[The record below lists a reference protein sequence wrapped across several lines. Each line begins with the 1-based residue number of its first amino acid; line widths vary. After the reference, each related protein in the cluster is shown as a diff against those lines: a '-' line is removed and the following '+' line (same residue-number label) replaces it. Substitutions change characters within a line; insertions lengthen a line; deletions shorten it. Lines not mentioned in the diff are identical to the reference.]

1 MHINSD
7 RLIESLTEVEL
18 MHINSCT
25 QCATEREK
33 LIALKVSAN
42 QISLVH
48 PPHKIWNEL
57 KNKLPSQKQ
66 KTSQIKQLV
75 LASAASLFFVAVG
88 WLVWSNYSLQHQLQE
103 VLLVNMML
111 EDKVN
116 ITPEVTFQ
124 QAALVE
130 ALRTLDSDLYQAHS
144 TKQKLLIL
152 QKRREL
158 IQEHLA
164 KPQGNNYEFSI

>member
-18 MHINSCT
+18 MHINNCT
-25 QCATEREK
+25 QCASERKK
-33 LIALKVSAN
+33 LMALKVSAN
-42 QISLVH
+42 QLDVIH
-48 PPHKIWNEL
+48 PPQEAWETIKAR
-57 KNKLPSQKQ
+57 LPIQK
-66 KTSQIKQLV
+66 KAVSHFKRYV
-75 LASAASLFFVAVG
+75 FSSAASLFFVAVG

-116 ITPEVTFQ
+116 MNQQVTFQ
-124 QAALVE
+124 QATLVE
-130 ALRTLDSDLYQAHS
+130 ALRKLDSELYQAHS
-144 TKQKLLIL
+144 TKQKLMLL

-158 IQEHLA
+158 IQQHLA
-164 KPQGNNYEFSI
+164 KPQGNNDEFSI